1 MTKQQIMDTVR
12 DCMGKLGH
20 VPSHRELTRMTL
32 VSRKQIRWHF
42 GNYTRLM
49 RECNLEKWGGGIKV
63 EMDDL
68 VQDWAGMVRDL
79 KKLPS
84 QSEYSH
90 LSKYSVSPLVN
101 RFGNWAQVPYGIQQ
115 YIEEQ
120 GRTEEMKDVLEVI
133 ALQGPDVKQGR
144 SLRTLRQ
151 GPEDMARAEASGPKD
166 RPDDLISPG
175 PDDGASTANDETAD
189 GGVYGS
195 LMRFGP
201 MICAPTNEQGV
212 LFLFGA
218 MAEKLGF
225 AILKVRREYPDCE
238 AFRVLHGDRVELVKI
253 ELEYESRNFLKH
265 LHDAKKC
272 DLIVCWRHNWPEC
285 PLPVIELKKL
295 CQAMPESP
303 ARVPVPQGARPAI
316 MSELA

>member
-1 MTKQQIMDTVR
+1 MTKEQIIDTVR
-12 DCMGKLGH
+12 DCMEKLGH

-32 VSRKQIRWHF
+32 VSRRQIRWHF

-49 RECNLEKWGGGIKV
+49 RDCNLEKWGGGIKV
-63 EMDDL
+63 EMDEL
-68 VQDWAGMVRDL
+68 VRDWAGMVRDL

-90 LSKYSVSPLVN
+90 FSKYSVSPLVN
-101 RFGNWAQVPYGIQQ
+101 RFGNWAQVPYGIKQ
-115 YIEEQ
+115 YVEEQ
-120 GRTEEMKDVLEVI
+120 GRTEEMRDVLAVI
-133 ALQGPDVKQGR
+133 AVQGRDVKPGR

-151 GPEDMARAEASGPKD
+151 GPDDMAGTETRGLEA
-166 RPDDLISPG
+166 RPDNVISPG
-175 PDDGASTANDETAD
+175 PHDGARAAHDEAGGAAD

-201 MICAPTNEQGV
+201 MVCAPTNEQGV

-225 AILKVRREYPDCE
+225 ALLKVGTAFPDCE
-238 AFRVLHGDRVELVKI
+238 AFRVLHGERQELLKVEI
-253 ELEYESRNFLKH
+253 EFESRNFLKH

-285 PLPVIELKKL
+285 PLPVIELSALIAEKQNFTADQEKI
-295 CQAMPESP
+295 
-303 ARVPVPQGARPAI
+303 G
-316 MSELA
+316 

>member
-1 MTKQQIMDTVR
+1 
-12 DCMGKLGH
+12 
-20 VPSHRELTRMTL
+20 
-32 VSRKQIRWHF
+32 
-42 GNYTRLM
+42 
-49 RECNLEKWGGGIKV
+49 
-63 EMDDL
+63 MDDL
-68 VQDWAGMVRDL
+68 VQDWAGMVRVL

-90 LSKYSVSPLVN
+90 FSKYSVSPLVN

-115 YIEEQ
+115 YIDEQ

-133 ALQGPDVKQGR
+133 ALQGPHVKQGR

-151 GPEDMARAEASGPKD
+151 GPEDMARAETSGLGNG
-166 RPDDLISPG
+166 PDDLIPLR
-175 PDDGASTANDETAD
+175 PHDGASTANDEAAD
-189 GGVYGS
+189 SGVYGS

-201 MICAPTNEQGV
+201 MVCAPTNEQGV
-212 LFLFGA
+212 LFLFGV

-238 AFRVLHGDRVELVKI
+238 AFRVLQGDRVELVKI

-285 PLPVIELKKL
+285 PLPVIELRRL
-295 CQAMPESP
+295 CQPMPQLPIAEKQNLT
-303 ARVPVPQGARPAI
+303 ADER
-316 MSELA
+316 

>member
-12 DCMGKLGH
+12 DCMEKLGH
-20 VPSHRELTRMTL
+20 VPSHRELTRMSM

-90 LSKYSVSPLVN
+90 FSKYSVSPLVN

-115 YIEEQ
+115 YIDEQ
-120 GRTEEMKDVLEVI
+120 GRAEEMEDVLEVI
-133 ALQGPDVKQGR
+133 SLQGPHVKQGR

-151 GPEDMARAEASGPKD
+151 GPEDMARAETSGLGNG
-166 RPDDLISPG
+166 PDDLIPLR
-175 PDDGASTANDETAD
+175 PHDGASTANDEAAD
-189 GGVYGS
+189 SGVYGS

-201 MICAPTNEQGV
+201 E
-212 LFLFGA
+212 
-218 MAEKLGF
+218 
-225 AILKVRREYPDCE
+225 
-238 AFRVLHGDRVELVKI
+238 
-253 ELEYESRNFLKH
+253 
-265 LHDAKKC
+265 
-272 DLIVCWRHNWPEC
+272 IVCE
-285 PLPVIELKKL
+285 V
-295 CQAMPESP
+295 
-303 ARVPVPQGARPAI
+303 
-316 MSELA
+316 